1 MSRAIIQVANYKADG
16 WRVNIRLPLDFLEQ
30 VDVISKQQVAG
41 LTLNLNWGIPATF
54 GDRQVSQAFSTQAL
68 ADAAADQAH
77 ADIQAVLARRA
88 SVIAR
93 QIVIDL

>member
-16 WRVNIRLPLDFLEQ
+16 WRVNVRLPLDFLQQ

-41 LTLNLNWGIPATF
+41 QVLNTSWGTETTF
-54 GDRQVSQAFSTQAL
+54 GDRQISQAFATQPL
-68 ADAAADQAH
+68 ADAAADQAQT
-77 ADIQAVLARRA
+77 DLQAVVARRA

>member
-30 VDVISKQQVAG
+30 VDVISKQQIGGQV
-41 LTLNLNWGIPATF
+41 LNPNWGTPTPA
-54 GDRQVSQAFSTQAL
+54 GDRQISQAFSTQAL
-68 ADAAADQAH
+68 ADAAADQAQT
-77 ADIQAVLARRA
+77 DIQAVLARRA